1 MRLRSR
7 TPGCLCSK
15 QAHLATHTCLS
26 WLLEPPSTT
35 AQAGLSV
42 TRAKVRTYATS
53 KSSGHTFYVMD
64 AKGGPPDK

>member
-1 MRLRSR
+1 MRRLS
-7 TPGCLCSK
+7 PAPALSPQLLCLP
-15 QAHLATHTCLS
+15 
-26 WLLEPPSTT
+26 WWPP
-35 AQAGLSV
+35 QAGLSV